1 MGAQRLCSMM
11 AEAASRS
18 LVTRWGEGHRSFV
31 QAMLLLP
38 DASSASSTEQQ
49 VGQGGGGEIEG
60 ELLHATMC
68 PVPHHGAAGGPGG
81 GEGQGKREGNS
92 GGVTDDSCT
101 HYVFVT
107 KENVG
112 ER

>member
-1 MGAQRLCSMM
+1 MLPATPSVMPPFPQDEPGMGAQRLCSMM

-49 VGQGGGGEIEG
+49 VGQGEG
-60 ELLHATMC
+60 KVRGRGRGT
-68 PVPHHGAAGGPGG
+68 
-81 GEGQGKREGNS
+81 
-92 GGVTDDSCT
+92 
-101 HYVFVT
+101 
-107 KENVG
+107 VG
-112 ER
+112 E

>member
-60 ELLHATMC
+60 EPLHATMC
-68 PVPHHGAAGGPGG
+68 PVPHHGAAGGTR
-81 GEGQGKREGNS
+81 GEVRGRGRG
-92 GGVTDDSCT
+92 T
-101 HYVFVT
+101 
-107 KENVG
+107 VG
-112 ER
+112 D

>member
-49 VGQGGGGEIEG
+49 VGQGGRTG
-60 ELLHATMC
+60 
-68 PVPHHGAAGGPGG
+68 
-81 GEGQGKREGNS
+81 GQGKREGNS
-92 GGVTDDSCT
+92 GGVTNDSCA
-101 HYVFVT
+101 HYVCAT
-107 KENVG
+107 KQNVG